1 MGYRTPCPVPA
12 GPSTIFAMAKIV
24 DHYRKV
30 VTPDGLRA
38 VAKHNAR
45 EGAYGAD
52 GNPTPGK
59 WKKALTHPEN
69 RHLNEIHG
77 TWAAVLASRRT
88 RIREANLARAPQRNA
103 AAAIEV
109 AISASPDWFTGK
121 STASAKEYFAEARK
135 WLAKEF
141 GAEQILGWATHF
153 DETTPHMHVLLVPL
167 TKTKEVRVRKDG
179 KDKSRTVEETKEW
192 AYSSSRILGGPKGL
206 VRLHDELAK
215 ALKSFGV
222 ERGVRGSEARHTDQ
236 RQWAAELKRREDR
249 LLEGMDKTTAEAKRI
264 MEYRDELI
272 AWRDESAALL
282 TAREQEL
289 VSLRETI
296 QKDLA
301 AYPDA
306 ALREKVGEVM
316 RDLTQQERNAVWKA
330 MEDTGASLR
339 AARSPTRTKKQ
350 DRGQER

>member
-1 MGYRTPCPVPA
+1 
-12 GPSTIFAMAKIV
+12 MAKIV

-69 RHLNEIHG
+69 RHMNEIHG
-77 TWAAVLASRRT
+77 TWAEVLASRRK

-109 AISASPDWFTGK
+109 AISASPDWFTDK

-153 DETTPHMHVLLVPL
+153 DETTPHMHVLLLPL
-167 TKTKEVRVRKDG
+167 TKTKEVRTREGG
-179 KDKSRTVEETKEW
+179 KDVKREVEKTNQW
-192 AYSSSRILGGPKGL
+192 SYSSSRVLGGPKGL

-236 RQWAAELKRREDR
+236 RQWAAELKRREEK

-264 MEYRDELI
+264 MEYKDELA
-272 AWRDESAALL
+272 AWRDKIVAY
-282 TAREQEL
+282 REAID
-289 VSLRETI
+289 R
-296 QKDLA
+296 DLA
-301 AYPDA
+301 ALPDG
-306 ALREKVGEVM
+306 ALRAKVGEVM
-316 RDLTQQERNAVWKA
+316 TGLTQPERNAVWKA
-330 MEDTGASLR
+330 MEDTGSALR